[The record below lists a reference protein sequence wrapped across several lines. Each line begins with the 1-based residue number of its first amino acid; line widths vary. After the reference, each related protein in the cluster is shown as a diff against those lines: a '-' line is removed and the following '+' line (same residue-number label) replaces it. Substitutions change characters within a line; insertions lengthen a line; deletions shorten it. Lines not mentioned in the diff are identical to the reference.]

1 MQTQTCTE
9 VTSTFTMVRKIRAK
23 AWIRSDWCSLEL
35 PHRNLSAEGLSLS
48 FHTQLD
54 RFLLNHRFQKIV
66 YKSIFF
72 VSSPS
77 QHWWL
82 VIEGNILSAIG
93 VYTIH
98 THTNSLSITALATIS
113 HSTNVHS
120 AHISWSANILMNIS
134 LFAFARFSFLNLPTW
149 SASTAG
155 QFLIFSVMEV
165 SSYINAIVHLLVAC
179 WQRIHHNFI
188 IIILNG

>member
-23 AWIRSDWCSLEL
+23 AWIRSDWRSLEL

-134 LFAFARFSFLNLPTW
+134 LFAFARFSFLNLPT
-149 SASTAG
+149 
-155 QFLIFSVMEV
+155 
-165 SSYINAIVHLLVAC
+165 
-179 WQRIHHNFI
+179 
-188 IIILNG
+188 